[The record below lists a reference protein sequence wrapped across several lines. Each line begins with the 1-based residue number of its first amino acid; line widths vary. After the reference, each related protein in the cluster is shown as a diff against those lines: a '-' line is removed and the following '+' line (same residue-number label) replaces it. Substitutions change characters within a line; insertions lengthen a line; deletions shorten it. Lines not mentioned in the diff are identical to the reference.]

1 MSGES
6 WRQIVQV
13 GKEVTEGVAVP
24 ATRRVYATGNITRD
38 RATHV
43 VDASTGTRDQTV
55 DIKARSVTAGG
66 SFTMPVSSDELIEF
80 LLAGIK
86 GGVTPT
92 VLLGAYTWVFT
103 PGDLDS
109 MTLEYYDGSN
119 AWQENGVKVNSLR
132 IAGSATA
139 DNTATIDLFARDAV
153 YEGQEG
159 VAFAGMTGSIA
170 ERVPMAI
177 EGWESQIFIENF
189 GATPGTTLV
198 SDTLISWDFTIA
210 NNLGRKYYGNNTTAT
225 GKVTTGVINIT
236 GQVTFE
242 ADAAAMAEYANR
254 ESATKRLVRL
264 QFGNNED
271 VGTGT
276 AKKLLAVDIP
286 GGWTTVDLTPEDQG
300 TKVYRFNYNYV
311 RDPTNGFPVQFT
323 AVNGRASAWA

>member
-1 MSGES
+1 MSGE
-6 WRQIVQV
+6 QYLQFIQV
-13 GKEVTEGVAVP
+13 GHESVEGVAVA
-24 ATRRVYATGNITRD
+24 ATRRVYATGNIVRD

-66 SFTMPVSSDELIEF
+66 SLTLPVSSDELLEF
-80 LLAGIK
+80 LLCGIK
-86 GGVTPT
+86 GGVTPVT
-92 VLLGAYTWVFT
+92 ALGASTWTFV
-103 PGDLDS
+103 PGALDS
-109 MTLEYYDGSN
+109 LTLEYYDGYR
-119 AWQENGVKVNSLR
+119 AWQENGVKVNSIR

-139 DNTATIDLFARDAV
+139 DNTVTLDLFARDAV
-153 YEGQEG
+153 YVGQSG
-159 VAFAGMTGSIA
+159 VTFAAMTPSLT
-170 ERVPMAI
+170 ERVPMTI
-177 EGWESQIFIENF
+177 EGWESVLYIDPF

-242 ADAAAMAEYANR
+242 ANAAAVAEYANR
-254 ESATKRLVRL
+254 EGATKRIIRL
-264 QFGNNED
+264 QFGNNIG

-276 AKKLLAVDIP
+276 AKKTVNLDIP

-300 TKVYRFNYNYV
+300 TKVYRFNFNYV
-311 RDPTNGFPVQFT
+311 RDPTNGFPVQMQLI
-323 AVNGRASAWA
+323 NGRSAAWT